1 MAATT
6 EMIPEIRR
14 ITQAIRRYAESVHWS
29 PNDYRIFVRPNWDW
43 GRINIILA
51 AREFPDGPED
61 PRPSIRSFLER
72 DLKDAP
78 ELFRAIGL
86 TVSTF
91 EQIRRGG
98 LHGIPEAYEEL
109 PQPLGPGPAA

>member
-14 ITQAIRRYAESVHWS
+14 IAEAFRRYAESAHWS
-29 PNDYRIFVRPNWDW
+29 PGDYRIFVRPNWDW
-43 GRINIILA
+43 GRINFILA
-51 AREFPDGPED
+51 ARSFPDSSQGPWF
-61 PRPSIRSFLER
+61 SVRSFLEK

-78 ELFRAIGL
+78 ELFNAIGL

-91 EQIRRGG
+91 EQIQRGG
-98 LHGIPEAYEEL
+98 LHGISEDYEEL
-109 PQPLGPGPAA
+109 AQPPGSAPAV